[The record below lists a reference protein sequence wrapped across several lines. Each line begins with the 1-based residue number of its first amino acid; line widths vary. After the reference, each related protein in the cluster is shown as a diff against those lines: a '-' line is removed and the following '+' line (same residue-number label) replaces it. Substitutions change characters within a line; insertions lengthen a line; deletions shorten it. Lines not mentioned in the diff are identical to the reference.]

1 MNAAIL
7 NDMTKCIGCKA
18 CVLACK
24 EVNNLP
30 KDAPSNVLSSK
41 SWTAIEKK
49 KGINIKRQCMHCN
62 EPACVSA
69 CPVGALVKTETGAVT
84 YDAKKCMGCRYC
96 LISCPFGI
104 PAYEWDKPL
113 PKVTKCILCYDNA
126 LKKGKQPA
134 CTSVCPTGATLF
146 GDRDELIQ
154 EAKDRIAKNP
164 DKYVDHIYGLR
175 EAGGTSV
182 IYLSSIP
189 FGELGFPVDR
199 EEEPYPKL
207 TWKVLSQIPN
217 IISTGGIL
225 LLGTW
230 WIINRRIKLEDS
242 NNNLKNND
250 DESII
255 NS

>member
-18 CVLACK
+18 CTLACK
-24 EVNNLP
+24 EINGLP
-30 KDAPSNVLSSK
+30 KDAPSDVLSSK
-41 SWTAIEKK
+41 SWTAIEQK

-69 CPVGALVKTETGAVT
+69 CPVGALTKTETGAVT

-96 LISCPFGI
+96 LISCPFSL
-104 PAYEWDKPL
+104 PTYEWDKPL

-126 LKKGKQPA
+126 LKKGEQPA
-134 CTSVCPTGATLF
+134 CTRVCPTGATKF

-164 DKYVDHIYGLR
+164 DRYVNHIYGLT

-182 IYLSSIP
+182 IYLSSVP
-189 FGELGFPVDR
+189 FAELGFPVDR
-199 EEEPYPKL
+199 QDEAYPKL

-217 IISTGGIL
+217 IVSTSGIL

-230 WIINRRIKLEDS
+230 WIINRRIKLE
-242 NNNLKNND
+242 NNENNSD
-250 DESII
+250 DESVI